1 MFEIKVT
8 HDLSER
14 AYALLLALAAGTA
27 PAPAK
32 PLASVISMPAAD
44 EAEQA
49 AETKQRR
56 NNRKT
61 VTEQPVGEQGK
72 PTAEKNADLEITH
85 DTILKLV
92 ADIVKDGSGPKAK
105 AILQSYNLQKVSQI
119 PAELLAEV
127 HGKLMDITIPF

>member
-14 AYALLLALAAGTA
+14 AYALLLALAAGT
-27 PAPAK
+27 APAK

-61 VTEQPVGEQGK
+61 VTEQPVGEQSK
-72 PTAEKNADLEITH
+72 LTAEENAGSEITH

-127 HGKLMDITIPF
+127 HGKLFDITIPF